1 MGDGQNVDGSS
12 RERKKMDERN
22 TRRQRRAL
30 RGYLVL
36 KGRVQAWTDHR
47 GSDLGSCDDDLD
59 R

>member
-1 MGDGQNVDGSS
+1 MDGSS
-12 RERKKMDERN
+12 SREKKKMDERN
-22 TRRQRRAL
+22 TQEVERGAL

-47 GSDLGSCDDDLD
+47 GSDLGNCDDDLD